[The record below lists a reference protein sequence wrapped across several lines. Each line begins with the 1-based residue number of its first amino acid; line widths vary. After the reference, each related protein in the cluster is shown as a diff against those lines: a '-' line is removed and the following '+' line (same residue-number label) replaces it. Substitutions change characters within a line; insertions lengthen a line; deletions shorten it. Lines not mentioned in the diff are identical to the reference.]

1 MSKKYHT
8 LQEEYKERFYRLPKV
23 FFTNEKYQKLSN
35 HAKMAYAILQDRL
48 QLSIKNNW
56 VDEETGHIYFIYSNE
71 KLQEILNCGKNYPTK
86 IKNELVD
93 AGLLE
98 VKKRGKNVTD
108 KLFLLKPEV
117 TKEDIYQIDK
127 AENDIESKEDTD
139 SRKEGVVNPSK
150 RESGITQTGNHESR
164 KTGGNDTEL
173 KDTDLKETEY
183 NNNNNKEK
191 PSGGSCGD
199 TMDTIYELYK
209 TGINPTLPVYIKNKL
224 KENKEQYG
232 KALVEYALEQAIY
245 NGKAYNYAVGV
256 LKKLEAQNIKTVE
269 EAEQARN
276 KKQSTFGAH
285 KQMNLQSKEMTPQW
299 VLDKSYEN
307 KRSNEE
313 EEMTEEEKIE
323 FEKKKA
329 EFLESVKRFEES
341 Y

>member
-8 LQEEYKERFYRLPKV
+8 LQEEYQERFYRLPKV

-35 HAKMAYAILQDRL
+35 HAKLSYAILQDRL

-71 KLQEILNCGKNYPTK
+71 KLQEILNCGRNYPTK
-86 IKNELVD
+86 IKNELVE

-98 VKKRGKNVTD
+98 VKKRGKNTTD

-117 TKEDIYQIDK
+117 TKDDIYQIDNT
-127 AENDIESKEDTD
+127 ENDIEIKEGTE
-139 SRKEGVVNPSK
+139 SRKSGVTNHGK
-150 RESGITQTGNHESR
+150 RESGVPKIGSHESR
-164 KTGGNDTEL
+164 FSGGNDTEL
-173 KDTDLKETEY
+173 KETDLKETEY
-183 NNNNNKEK
+183 SNNNKENA
-191 PSGGSCGD
+191 SGSCGE
-199 TMDTIYELYK
+199 TMDSIYELYK

-224 KENKEQYG
+224 KENREQYG
-232 KALVEYALEQAIY
+232 KALVEYAIEQAIY

-276 KKQSTFGAH
+276 KKKSTTWSNNS
-285 KQMNLQSKEMTPQW
+285 KNLQSKEMTPQW
-299 VLDKSYEN
+299 LLNSEHET
-307 KRSNEE
+307 SNSSDNDD
-313 EEMTEEEKIE
+313 MTEEERHKL
-323 FEKKKA
+323 EKDKA
-329 EFLESVKRFEES
+329 EFLNRLKKYENS